1 MRETRGDTTRAVV
14 LAVGL
19 HALIAVMLLVG
30 LWWQR
35 TPDDAAAG
43 SPMSA
48 ELVDADS
55 LSTSAQRALRAEPQP
70 MSEPVVDPLPEPLDD
85 AMPIEQPI
93 PEPMPEDAAVP
104 EQSTPQDFVP
114 EPDDTD
120 REEVI
125 EAPTA
130 RASDE
135 ETPQTAKSRQ
145 SQVDLTRAERQEQAE
160 QQRRLSAVQL
170 ERDRQIAEIRRQR
183 TEAAREAQVAEQRLK
198 QIADER
204 ARQASSESAAGAAAP
219 PGNNGV
225 DRGLL
230 SAYQAAL
237 TQAITAKWTRPESI
251 PAGAR
256 CRITIR
262 QLPGGEVVDAQVGTP
277 CSYDEQGRRSIEA
290 AVLKAQ
296 PLPYAGFES
305 VFNRT
310 LTITFTA
317 QD

>member
-1 MRETRGDTTRAVV
+1 MRETRGDTARAVL

-19 HALIAVMLLVG
+19 HALIALVLLVG
-30 LWWQR
+30 LWWPR
-35 TPDDAAAG
+35 APDDAAAG
-43 SPMSA
+43 SPVSA
-48 ELVDADS
+48 ALVDADA
-55 LSTSAQRALRAEPQP
+55 LSASAQRALRAEPQA
-70 MSEPVVDPLPEPLDD
+70 MSEPVVAPTPEPIDD
-85 AMPIEQPI
+85 AVPIAQPI
-93 PEPMPEDAAVP
+93 AEPVPEDAPVP

-114 EPDDTD
+114 QPDDTD
-120 REEVI
+120 REEVV
-125 EAPTA
+125 EAPTD
-130 RASDE
+130 RASE
-135 ETPQTAKSRQ
+135 EDTPQTAQSRQ
-145 SQVDLTRAERQEQAE
+145 SQVDLTRAERQEQAQ
-160 QQRRLSAVQL
+160 QQRRLSAQQE

-183 TEAAREAQVAEQRLK
+183 TQAAREAQLAEQRLK

-204 ARQASSESAAGAAAP
+204 ARQASSSSAAGASSP
-219 PGNNGV
+219 PGNNGL
-225 DRGLL
+225 DKGLL
-230 SAYQAAL
+230 AAYQAAL
-237 TQAITAKWTRPESI
+237 TLSISDKWTRPDSV
-251 PAGAR
+251 PLGAR

-296 PLPYAGFES
+296 PLPYAGFEP